1 MVFTSILDCVKV
13 KKKYWLKQI
22 KLFPVEGQ
30 VMTSRTLWNPLIA
43 VPPEPPSVVV
53 DEQSLTCVQLTNIE
67 FRDFKNLQETCV
79 IAAQ

>member
-43 VPPEPPSVVV
+43 VPPVPPSVVV
-53 DEQSLTCVQLTNIE
+53 DAQSLTCVQL
-67 FRDFKNLQETCV
+67 KNTHVLSSVTSKTYRKRV
-79 IAAQ
+79 